1 MIEQKANEIGEIG
14 IIRRIAGILDSRY
27 VGDDCA
33 VLDNGADYLVVTTD
47 MLHRTTDFPQEMTG
61 EDIGWMSV
69 AVSLSDVASMG
80 ARPIG
85 VVAAWG
91 IPGDTGAAFIDG
103 IARGMKDCA
112 TRYGTDI
119 VGGDTDQHAELTIVT
134 TALGRVDKDKV
145 KLRSGARAGDL
156 LCVTGYLGTPAAA
169 YKVLIEGREAPEKDK
184 KVLIDGFFRPR
195 PRVEEGI
202 RLSKYPQVTAMID
215 VSDGIGKSVYE
226 LSGASH
232 VGFVVDADRLPVRD
246 EAKKLAKSREELLDM
261 AVCFGGEFELLF
273 TVAPEGLADIKDVP
287 FTVIGRAVPEGLTL
301 DDRGSMR
308 PITCKG
314 YEHLKK
320 KRDTVH

>member
-1 MIEQKANEIGEIG
+1 MA
-14 IIRRIAGILDSRY
+14 S
-27 VGDDCA
+27 
-33 VLDNGADYLVVTTD
+33 DYLVVTTD
-47 MLHRTTDFPQEMTG
+47 MLHRATDFPREMTG

-85 VVAAWG
+85 VVAALG
-91 IPGDTGAAFIDG
+91 IPGDTDVSFIDG

-112 TRYGTDI
+112 RKYGTDI

-134 TALGRVDKDKV
+134 TAMGRVDKDKV
-145 KLRSGARAGDL
+145 KLRSGAKVGDL

-169 YKVLIEGREAPEKDK
+169 YKILIEGREATEKDT
-184 KVLIDGFFRPR
+184 KVLIDGFFRPK

-202 RLSKYPQVTAMID
+202 RLSKYPQVTAMMD
-215 VSDGIGKSVYE
+215 VSDGLGKSVFE
-226 LSGASH
+226 LSHSSH
-232 VGFVVDADRLPVRD
+232 LGFLVDADRLPVR
-246 EAKKLAKSREELLDM
+246 EETRNLAKNRDELLDM

-273 TVAPEGLADIKDVP
+273 TVDPSSVDRIRDVE
-287 FTVIGRAVPEGLTL
+287 FTIIGRAVPEGLTL
-301 DDRGSMR
+301 DDRGAMK

-320 KRDTVH
+320 KIDNVH

>member
-1 MIEQKANEIGEIG
+1 VIVLKANEIGEIG
-14 IIRRIAGILDSRY
+14 IIRRITKILGPGY

-47 MLHRTTDFPQEMTG
+47 MLHRITDFPREMTG

-80 ARPIG
+80 ARPVG
-85 VVAAWG
+85 VVAAAG
-91 IPGDTGAAFIDG
+91 IPGDTEVSFIDG
-103 IARGMKDCA
+103 IARGMEECA
-112 TRYGTDI
+112 KKYGTDI

-145 KLRSGARAGDL
+145 KLRSGAKAGDL

-169 YKVLIEGREAPEKDK
+169 YKVLIEGRKAPEKDT
-184 KVLIDGFFRPR
+184 KVLIDGFFRPK

-202 RLSKYPQVTAMID
+202 RLSRYSQVTAMID
-215 VSDGIGKSVYE
+215 VSDGLGKSVYE
-226 LSGASH
+226 LSGASN
-232 VGFVVDADRLPVRD
+232 VGFLVDADRLPVR
-246 EAKKLAKSREELLDM
+246 EETKKLAKNREELLDM

-273 TVAPEGLADIKDVP
+273 TVGPAGIDKIKDVR
-287 FTVIGRAVPEGLTL
+287 FTVIGKAVPEGLTL
-301 DDRGSMR
+301 DDRGAMR
-308 PITCKG
+308 PITCRG

-320 KRDTVH
+320 KRDNVH